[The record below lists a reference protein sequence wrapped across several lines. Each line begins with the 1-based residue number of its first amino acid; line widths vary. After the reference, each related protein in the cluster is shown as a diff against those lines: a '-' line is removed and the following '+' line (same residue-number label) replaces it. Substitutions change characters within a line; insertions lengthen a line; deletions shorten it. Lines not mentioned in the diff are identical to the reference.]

1 MSKFRVIQ
9 AGVGGFGKV
18 WLGALPKSADFEL
31 VALVDISPKALEEA
45 GAVTGIGKDR
55 HFASLEQAL
64 NSVKA
69 DVLVTSTPPAV
80 HLEHTRLAT
89 AAGLHVVTEKPMS
102 VDMASAK
109 EMARLAKAAGRHLL
123 ISQNYRFQPAMATLR
138 RLVRETKPL
147 GELGHFHLDFYIPAD
162 FTGTFRETM
171 EHVLLVDMA
180 VHHLDLVR
188 SITGRNITRVYA
200 RTFKP
205 AWSWYGHNAG
215 LKMTLDLEGNVFGSY
230 SGDWS
235 GKGRNTD
242 WAGDWRLQCAE
253 GSIHFDRR
261 LPNRIVLARSS
272 RGFSDDVIEQ
282 TMLLDPVPNPG
293 QQGTLALLAHAIRTG
308 ETVELSAESNLWSF
322 GAVMAGVQS
331 AETGQPVDVPSL
343 LA

>member
-1 MSKFRVIQ
+1 MSKFKLIQ
-9 AGVGGFGKV
+9 AGIGRFGKG
-18 WLGALPKSADFEL
+18 WLSVVQKSPDFEL
-31 VALVDISPKALEEA
+31 AALVDVSPQALDHAESI
-45 GAVTGIGKDR
+45 TGIGKDR
-55 HFASLEQAL
+55 QFASLEQAL

-69 DVLVTSTPPAV
+69 DVVLTVTPPAV

-102 VDMASAK
+102 VDIASAR
-109 EMARLAKAAGRHLL
+109 EMARLAKAANRHLL
-123 ISQNYRFQPAMATLR
+123 VSQNYRFQPAMATLR

-171 EHVLLVDMA
+171 KHVLLVDMA

-188 SITGRNITRVYA
+188 AVTGRNITRVYA

-205 AWSWYGHNAG
+205 SWSWYAHNPG
-215 LKMTLDLEGNVFGSY
+215 LKMTLDLEGDVFGSY

-242 WAGDWRLQCAE
+242 WSGEWRLQCAQ

-261 LPNRIVLARSS
+261 NPNRIVLARSS
-272 RGFSDDVIEQ
+272 RGFKDDSTEQ
-282 TMLLDPVPNPG
+282 TMLLDEVPHAG
-293 QQGTLALLAHAIRTG
+293 QLGTLALLAHAIRTG

-322 GAVMAGVQS
+322 AAVMAGVQS
-331 AETGQPVDVPSL
+331 AESGQAVDVASL
-343 LA
+343 LK